1 MEKKPVLKKTEYQI
15 NDIEPLIQKVL
26 SQKGSFSFY
35 PHGTSMLPMIVEDRD
50 QVILTHLPEK
60 PKKYQIILYKRK
72 NGAFVLHRIVGVAK
86 DRFGETYTMRG
97 DNQYQNEYG
106 IRKEQMIGM
115 VCGIVK
121 NGKTV
126 DPLHGLEYAKAVL
139 WVNTV
144 RLRQGVFF
152 ARRCVSKIK
161 RILLENSF

>member
-1 MEKKPVLKKTEYQI
+1 MEKELYQLSK
-15 NDIEPLIQKVL
+15 IEPVMRRTLEQGGV
-26 SQKGSFSFY
+26 FPFY
-35 PHGTSMLPMIVEDRD
+35 PHGTSMIPMIVEDRD

-161 RILLENSF
+161 RILLER